1 MSDAA
6 PARPYI
12 GGQAVIEGVM
22 MRSPKSFVV
31 AVRRPDGTI
40 AIREQPWE
48 NLLSGFTFLRWPLFR
63 GALTL
68 LESLHNGYSALN
80 FSAEHGVPPEGDAP
94 AQSSPALSSAEASV
108 PSVRAVPSS
117 PAPSSGS
124 SFVLTLATLF
134 AVGLFIAVP
143 HLLTFAVSRLVGP
156 AMDTSG
162 PWFHLVDGLIR
173 VGVLVGYMGALSK
186 TKDALRLFQYHGAEH
201 KAIWTYESGK
211 ALTVENARPFTTQHP
226 RCGTSF
232 LFIVVFVAV
241 LVHIALIP
249 LVPRMAAN
257 DLVNNLLLVLVK
269 VPMALPIAGIAYE
282 LQRISARDSCPAWIR
297 LLVRPGIWLQNITT
311 KEPTDEQL
319 EIALLSLER
328 ALAREQGTPKAQE
341 GVTIYPSFAL
351 AKAA

>member
-1 MSDAA
+1 
-6 PARPYI
+6 
-12 GGQAVIEGVM
+12 M

-40 AIREQPWE
+40 AVREQPWE
-48 NLLSGFTFLRWPLFR
+48 TLLAPLGFLRWPLFR
-63 GALTL
+63 GAIVL

-80 FSAEHGVPPEGDAP
+80 FSAEHGVPPEEGSKP
-94 AQSSPALSSAEASV
+94 VVVSGTGTGEKEKPSSAG
-108 PSVRAVPSS
+108 
-117 PAPSSGS
+117 SG
-124 SFVLTLATLF
+124 FVLTLATLF

-143 HLLTFAVSRLVGP
+143 HLLTWGVGKLVGP
-156 AMDTSG
+156 SMDTSG
-162 PWFHLVDGLIR
+162 PLFHLVDGIIR
-173 VGVLVGYMGALSK
+173 IGVLVGYMAALSK
-186 TKDALRLFQYHGAEH
+186 TKDAQRLFQYHGAEH
-201 KAIWTYESGK
+201 RAIWTYESGK
-211 ALTVENARPFTTQHP
+211 PLTVENARTFTTQHP

-269 VPMALPIAGIAYE
+269 VPMALPIAGLAYE
-282 LQRISARDSCPAWIR
+282 LQRVSARESCPAWIR

-311 KEPTDEQL
+311 REPSDDQQ
-319 EIALLSLER
+319 EIALLALER
-328 ALAREQGTPKAQE
+328 ALAREQGTPKAE
-341 GVTIYPSFAL
+341 GVTIYPSFEL